1 MNYEKKD
8 MKHLKL
14 FENFSQDSGESQQPM
29 EVTICMDSDCMVQ
42 SLAEI
47 KFEGEIPHIV
57 SGSYKGDLW
66 NELPSVYD
74 DELEEIFSKYKSV
87 GLGVEKTRISNL
99 SNPDISYRGAND
111 DYSGE
116 FTVNSSSI
124 NRKLETGE
132 LRLRK
137 DESIADNQTP
147 FYYLEV
153 VS

>member
-1 MNYEKKD
+1 
-8 MKHLKL
+8 LPGFRL
-14 FENFSQDSGESQQPM
+14 
-29 EVTICMDSDCMVQ
+29 Q
-42 SLAEI
+42 SNVRAEI
-47 KFEGEIPHIV
+47 EFEGEIPYIV
-57 SGSYKGDLW
+57 SGDLY

-87 GLGVEKTRISNL
+87 GLGVEKTRISNS
-99 SNPDISYRGAND
+99 SNPDISYKGANRD
-111 DYSGE
+111 HSGE
-116 FTVNSSSI
+116 FTANSSSI

-137 DESIADNQTP
+137 DESTTDNQTP

>member
-1 MNYEKKD
+1 

-29 EVTICMDSDCMVQ
+29 EVYICLDSDCRVM
-42 SLAEI
+42 SGAEI
-47 KFEGEIPHIV
+47 EFEGGIPCIV
-57 SGSYKGDLW
+57 SGDLY

-87 GLGVEKTRISNL
+87 GLGVEKSRISNS

-137 DESIADNQTP
+137 DESTTDNDTP